1 MAQNTNCGPYFIF
14 FPEFLPDT
22 NKGATSSNSKIFCQ
36 ALLNNHLQAKA

>member
-22 NKGATSSNSKIFCQ
+22 TKVPQ
-36 ALLNNHLQAKA
+36 APTLKYFAKRY